1 MSRTARVA
9 TPAEGAPQPTICV
22 PVTFDGGAAFIAESI
37 PKALVDHTLPRT
49 FPKEWCEQQGL
60 KEEPGSAA
68 VIRSFNGSSVALISL
83 DATYNKLEHYRLAGA
98 AAVRVA
104 RDTNLA
110 FFLPIDSIEEPGEAA
125 QALVEG
131 ALLSAYRFKKS
142 DDVPATFDVVP
153 LGSPLP
159 SIETHD
165 EVVEGV
171 TRGVVVA
178 DGVNWAKRLIDTP
191 PGDMTPKELAKQVVK
206 RLKDDPNVEVDVWTE
221 SKIREERLGGLLGVG
236 AGSVQP
242 TRLVYATYEPK
253 GKDLVHV
260 VLVGKG
266 VTFDSGGLSI
276 KSGAGMMTMKT
287 DMSGS
292 AIVMTALS
300 IASRLG
306 LELRVTAIAP
316 MTENLPSDRATKPGD
331 VLTIRNGLTIEVL
344 NTDAEGRLI
353 LADGLSLAVEANPD
367 AIVDVATLT
376 GAQVVALGDEVGAMY
391 VTTEELADYFSAAS
405 ARSGEVLWRMPLAAS
420 YETHIDSDVADMKN
434 IGKTGQAGSISAA
447 LLLQRFTDGRPWVH
461 LDIAGPARA
470 EGSRGYVTKGATAF
484 SARTIV
490 EFLSA
495 VAAEANGIGD
505 DETAED
511 VVTDTE
517 VIAGSTVESEGD
529 GDSEG
534 EVDSDSDIDSD
545 SDSDSDSGSQGEG

>member
-1 MSRTARVA
+1 V
-9 TPAEGAPQPTICV
+9 
-22 PVTFDGGAAFIAESI
+22 ESVFHI
-37 PKALVDHTLPRT
+37 
-49 FPKEWCEQQGL
+49 
-60 KEEPGSAA
+60 
-68 VIRSFNGSSVALISL
+68 
-83 DATYNKLEHYRLAGA
+83 
-98 AAVRVA
+98 
-104 RDTNLA
+104 
-110 FFLPIDSIEEPGEAA
+110 
-125 QALVEG
+125 
-131 ALLSAYRFKKS
+131 
-142 DDVPATFDVVP
+142 VP

-171 TRGVVVA
+171 ARGAVIA

-191 PGDMTPKELAKQVVK
+191 PGNMPPKELAKQVVK
-206 RLKDDPNVEVDVWTE
+206 HLKDDPYVDVDVWTE

-236 AGSVQP
+236 AGSAQP
-242 TRLVYATYEPK
+242 TRLVYATYDPK
-253 GKDLVHV
+253 GDDLVHI

-266 VTFDSGGLSI
+266 VTFDSGGLSL
-276 KSGAGMMTMKT
+276 KTGVGMMTMKT

-292 AIVMTALS
+292 AIVMAAIS
-300 IASRLG
+300 IASRLRLG
-306 LELRVTAIAP
+306 VRVTAIAP

-331 VLTIRNGLTIEVL
+331 VLTIRNGMTIEVL

-391 VTTEELADYFSAAS
+391 ATTEELNDYFVDAS
-405 ARSGEVLWRMPLAAS
+405 KRSGEVLWRMPLPAS

-470 EGSRGYVTKGATAF
+470 DATRGYITKGATAF

-495 VAAEANGIGD
+495 VAAVSSPESD
-505 DETAED
+505 D
-511 VVTDTE
+511 
-517 VIAGSTVESEGD
+517 
-529 GDSEG
+529 
-534 EVDSDSDIDSD
+534 
-545 SDSDSDSGSQGEG
+545 